1 MDNTELVLNL
11 AIAVLSAFVGGT
23 IAQRLGLPVLL
34 GYIAGGLLIGQF
46 TPGPTANLHAVQLM
60 AEIGVAL
67 LMFVLGAEF
76 SIGELRR
83 LGKVAGIGGP
93 LQILF
98 IMLLGIPLAPLAGLS
113 PVQGIYLGALLALS
127 STVVAMKLLMGRG
140 ELQSLHGR
148 AALGILL
155 VQDIAIVPM
164 VIVLPSLAAGG
175 ENLASDLAVAGVK
188 AAAVLMGAYLVG
200 ARAVPWALG
209 HASVP
214 HSREL
219 FILGVV
225 GLALGTAL
233 VTSAAGLSL
242 AFGAFLAG
250 LVIGESE
257 YRTQVVAEVVP
268 LRDLFSSLFFVSLGM
283 LIDPAALWSQAGLV
297 ALLVAIVVIGKV
309 AIVTLLVALLGL
321 PGRVAFLAGLSL
333 AQQGEFS
340 FLLAGIGVDLGA
352 IPQTVFT
359 LALGTVVLSILISPF
374 LLRAGPFLLKQ
385 LERAPLLS
393 RWFQEPLEAFLGDK
407 ELHRHAVICGFGRV
421 GSELADALEKRGMQ
435 YLVIDYNPDIVRERR
450 EQSVPVVYG
459 DAGNPV
465 VLDHAELNRAVVLAV
480 LIPDARAAELA
491 TRYVHAK
498 HPRLDIVAR
507 AADASQVK
515 RLQDA
520 GATEVVQPEFEAGV
534 EVIRHAMRR
543 YGIGG
548 PELNALT
555 SGRRTAFYRRAT
567 GWTE

>member
-1 MDNTELVLNL
+1 MDNTELVLSL
-11 AIAVLSAFVGGT
+11 AIAVLSAFAGGV

-34 GYIAGGLLIGQF
+34 GYLAGGLVIGQF
-46 TPGPTANLHAVQLM
+46 TPGPSASLHSVQLM

-76 SIGELRR
+76 SLGELRR
-83 LGKVAGIGGP
+83 LGRVAAIGGP

-113 PVQGIYLGALLALS
+113 PIQGIYLGALLALS

-164 VIVLPSLAAGG
+164 VVVLPSLAAGG
-175 ENLASDLAVAGVK
+175 GNPLGDLAMAGLK
-188 AAAVLMGAYLVG
+188 AGAVLLGAYLVG
-200 ARAVPWALG
+200 ARAVPWILG
-209 HASVP
+209 HAAVP

-219 FILGVV
+219 FILSVV
-225 GLALGTAL
+225 GMALGTAL
-233 VTSAAGLSL
+233 VTSLAGLSL

-250 LVIGESE
+250 LVVAESE
-257 YRTQVVAEVVP
+257 YRTQVIAEVIP

-283 LIDPAALWSQAGLV
+283 LIDPAALWAEAGLV
-297 ALLVAIVVIGKV
+297 TVLVAIVVIGKV
-309 AIVTLLVALLGL
+309 AIVTLLVMLLGL

-340 FLLAGIGVDLGA
+340 FLLAGIGVDRGA

-374 LLRAGPFLLKQ
+374 LLRAGPTLLRW
-385 LERAPLLS
+385 LERAPVLG
-393 RWFQEPLEAFLGDK
+393 RWFQEPLEISAGVKDLR
-407 ELHRHAVICGFGRV
+407 RHAVICGFGRV
-421 GSELADALEKRGMQ
+421 GRELADALEKRGMQ
-435 YLVIDYNPDIVRERR
+435 YLVIDYNPEVAKETRGRG
-450 EQSVPVVYG
+450 VPVVYG

-465 VLDHAELNRAVVLAV
+465 VLDHAELSRAVVLAL

-491 TRYVHAK
+491 TRYVRTR

-507 AADASQVK
+507 AANASEVG

-548 PELNALT
+548 PELSALAA
-555 SGRRTAFYRRAT
+555 GRRSAFYRRAT
-567 GWTE
+567 GE